1 MRTPLGD
8 SYPGGSTRLRSGVSN
23 SERSK
28 PCPLKLNW
36 QTKFNRASHSILGS
50 PIPSRSPCLATAGSS
65 PCAAR
70 SRASPS
76 VAQPS
81 RTLRRPRASTAVDD
95 ELDVDLLGEYR
106 REDDEIRGIA
116 LQLLTWDIEVPA
128 ESIDVQ
134 VEDGWVT
141 LGGEVEFQ
149 FESDAAFD
157 DVASLYGVVGIT
169 DEIVV
174 STP

>member
-1 MRTPLGD
+1 RGTVESLAQRRAALED
-8 SYPGGSTRLRSGVSN
+8 AEATVGV
-23 SERSK
+23 
-28 PCPLKLNW
+28 
-36 QTKFNRASHSILGS
+36 
-50 PIPSRSPCLATAGSS
+50 
-65 PCAAR
+65 
-70 SRASPS
+70 
-76 VAQPS
+76 
-81 RTLRRPRASTAVDD
+81 TAVDD

-116 LQLLTWDIEVPA
+116 LQLLTWDVEVPV

-141 LGGEVEFQ
+141 LGGEVDFQ

-169 DEIVV
+169 DEITV

>member
-1 MRTPLGD
+1 MSTETQLADEVQSRIALDPRIPDPVEIAVSGD
-8 SYPGGSTRLRSGVSN
+8 GGIV
-23 SERSK
+23 
-28 PCPLKLNW
+28 
-36 QTKFNRASHSILGS
+36 
-50 PIPSRSPCLATAGSS
+50 
-65 PCAAR
+65 
-70 SRASPS
+70 
-76 VAQPS
+76 
-81 RTLRRPRASTAVDD
+81 TLRGTVESFAQRRAALEDAEATIGVAAVDD

-106 REDDEIRGIA
+106 REDDEIQGIA
-116 LQLLTWDIEVPA
+116 LQLLTWDIEVSA

-141 LGGEVEFQ
+141 LGGQVPFQ
-149 FESDAAFD
+149 FEDDAAYD

>member
-1 MRTPLGD
+1 MSTETQLADEVQSRIALDPRIPDPVEIAVSGD
-8 SYPGGSTRLRSGVSN
+8 GGIV
-23 SERSK
+23 
-28 PCPLKLNW
+28 
-36 QTKFNRASHSILGS
+36 
-50 PIPSRSPCLATAGSS
+50 
-65 PCAAR
+65 
-70 SRASPS
+70 
-76 VAQPS
+76 
-81 RTLRRPRASTAVDD
+81 TLRGTVESFAQRRAALEDAEATIGVAAVDD

-116 LQLLTWDIEVPA
+116 LQLLTWDIEVSA

-141 LGGEVEFQ
+141 LGGQVEFQ
-149 FESDAAFD
+149 FEDDAAYD

>member
-1 MRTPLGD
+1 VPTN
-8 SYPGGSTRLRSGVSN
+8 TRLEDEVQSSIALDPRIPDPVEIAVSGDDGV
-23 SERSK
+23 
-28 PCPLKLNW
+28 
-36 QTKFNRASHSILGS
+36 
-50 PIPSRSPCLATAGSS
+50 
-65 PCAAR
+65 
-70 SRASPS
+70 
-76 VAQPS
+76 V
-81 RTLRRPRASTAVDD
+81 TLRGTVESFAQRRAAVEDAEATEGVYTVDD

-128 ESIDVQ
+128 ESIDLR

-141 LGGEVEFQ
+141 LNGQVEFQ
-149 FESDAAFD
+149 FEHDAAFD
-157 DVASLYGVVGIT
+157 DIASLYGVVGIT